1 MTVDTLRTRLTG
13 LGIPAFQ
20 ATNLWHWLV
29 LILVMFF
36 VIAPVTLL
44 VFGSFSAEKLPS
56 DFSLDSLTIENYLD
70 VWWESGIEGVLYNTV
85 VYTTGAT
92 VLGITLAVSLAW
104 MVERSNLPYKIWVY
118 AGVILTLAM
127 PGLLQSMAWVLL
139 LSPRAGFIN
148 LQLMDIFGL
157 KSAPLN
163 IYSLGGMIFIEGL

>member
-56 DFSLDSLTIENYLD
+56 DFTLDSLTIENYLD

-92 VLGITLAVSLAW
+92 VLGITLAV
-104 MVERSNLPYKIWVY
+104 
-118 AGVILTLAM
+118 
-127 PGLLQSMAWVLL
+127 
-139 LSPRAGFIN
+139 
-148 LQLMDIFGL
+148 
-157 KSAPLN
+157 
-163 IYSLGGMIFIEGL
+163 